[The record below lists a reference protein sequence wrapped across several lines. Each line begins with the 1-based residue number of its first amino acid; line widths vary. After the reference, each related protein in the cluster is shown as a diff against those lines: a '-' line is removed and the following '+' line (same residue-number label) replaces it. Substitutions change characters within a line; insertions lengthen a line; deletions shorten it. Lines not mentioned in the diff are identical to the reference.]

1 MTSDLTT
8 NHDVIRVRGARARNL
23 RDIDLDI
30 PKRQLTVFVG
40 LSGSGKSSLVFGTIA
55 AESRRLIN
63 ETYSTFLQGF
73 MPTLARPEVDDLQG
87 LTAAIIV
94 DQQRMAANSRS
105 TVGTATDAYALL
117 RLLFARLSEPHVGSS
132 THFSFNLPEGMCP
145 ACEGSGKSSTI
156 DESAIIDLDRTLN
169 EGAILAPSFNIGSWY
184 WRAYAES
191 DRLDP
196 NKLLREYTQEEWDWL
211 MHAPATKIERGGM
224 NSTYEGL
231 LIRIRRLF
239 LDKKNEVKQRHVR
252 EFIERAATF
261 TTCPECAGT
270 RLNEAARTAM
280 INGITIG
287 ACSAMQVSDLHEWL
301 GRVEA
306 PAVAPLVANL
316 RSILWALN
324 EVGLGYLSLDRE
336 AGTLSGGEA
345 QRVKMVA
352 HLGSALTDVTYVFD
366 EPTGGLHPHD
376 AHRMIG
382 LLQGLRDKGNT
393 VLVVEHKPAVIAAAD
408 HVIELGPGAGAT
420 GGTITY
426 AGSPA
431 GLSAA
436 ATVTSRAIAERHPL
450 RRHPREPRGFL
461 PITHATKNN
470 LKDVSVSVPARVLVV
485 VTGVAGSG
493 KSSLIHGS
501 LTGRQDT
508 LTIDQSPIRGS
519 RRSNPATYTGL
530 FTHIRSSFA
539 KANRVA
545 ASLFS
550 PNSDGACQ
558 VCHGMGVIFTDLA
571 VMAGVESTC
580 SECEGRRFSDDVL
593 AYQYRG
599 LDIHEV
605 LGLTVAEARDVF
617 DTGKSKTILD
627 RMLHAGLGYLA
638 IGQPLNTL
646 SGGERQRIKL
656 AATMRQGAST
666 YILDEPSNG
675 MHLADAENLIL
686 MLHGLVDQGH
696 NVIVVEHNLSVI
708 AAADWIIDLGPGAG
722 HDGGR
727 VVFEGT
733 PHTMV
738 ETADTL
744 TAHHLRAWL
753 STAASAPV
761 IATPGRASRPGTA
774 AGKSAARS

>member
-1 MTSDLTT
+1 MTSDLIT
-8 NHDVIRVRGARARNL
+8 NRSVIRVRGARAHNL
-23 RDIDLDI
+23 RDIDVDI

-55 AESRRLIN
+55 AESRRLIS
-63 ETYSTFLQGF
+63 ETYSAFVQGF
-73 MPTLARPEVDDLQG
+73 MPALARPEVDDLKG

-94 DQQRMAANSRS
+94 DQQRMGANSRS
-105 TVGTATDAYALL
+105 TVGTATDAYTLL

-132 THFSFNLPEGMCP
+132 AHFSFNLVEGMCP
-145 ACEGSGKSSTI
+145 VCEGNGKSSTI
-156 DESAIIDLDRTLN
+156 DESAIVDIDRTLN
-169 EGAILAPSFNIGSWY
+169 NGAILAPSFGVGSWY
-184 WRAYAES
+184 WRSYAES
-191 DRLDP
+191 GRLNP

-211 MHAPATKIERGGM
+211 MHTPATKIELGGM
-224 NSTYEGL
+224 NCTYEGL
-231 LIRIRRLF
+231 LVRIRRLF
-239 LDKKNEVKQRHVR
+239 LDKENEAKQQHVR
-252 EFIERAATF
+252 DFIERAATF
-261 TTCPECAGT
+261 ATCSECAGT
-270 RLNEAARTAM
+270 RVNKAARSAT
-280 INGITIG
+280 INGTTIG
-287 ACSAMQVSDLHEWL
+287 QCSTMQVSDLHRWL
-301 GRVEA
+301 GGIEA
-306 PAVAPLVANL
+306 PTVAPLVANL
-316 RSILWALN
+316 RSILNALN
-324 EVGLGYLSLDRE
+324 EVGLGYLSLNRE

-345 QRVKMVA
+345 QRVKMVR

-376 AHRMIG
+376 THRMIG
-382 LLQGLRDKGNT
+382 LLRGLRDKGNT

-426 AGSPA
+426 TGPPA
-431 GLSAA
+431 GLSAV
-436 ATVTSRAIAERHPL
+436 ATVTAHAIAERHPL
-450 RRHPREPRGFL
+450 RRHPREPLSFL
-461 PITHATKNN
+461 PIKNATTNN
-470 LKDVSVSVPARVLVV
+470 LKDVSVNVPARVLVV
-485 VTGVAGSG
+485 VTGVAGPG

-530 FTHIRSSFA
+530 FTHVRSSFA
-539 KANRVA
+539 KANQVA

-558 VCHGMGVIFTDLA
+558 MCHGMGVVFTDLA
-571 VMAGVESTC
+571 VMAGVETTC

-593 AYQYRG
+593 AYRYRG
-599 LDIHEV
+599 LDIHQV
-605 LGLTVAEARDVF
+605 LGLTVAEAREVF
-617 DTGKSKTILD
+617 DTGKSKAILD
-627 RMLHAGLGYLA
+627 RMLHAGLSYLT

-656 AATMRQGAST
+656 AATMRENAGT

-675 MHLADAENLIL
+675 MHLADTENLIG

-696 NVIVVEHNLSVI
+696 NVIVVEHNLAI
-708 AAADWIIDLGPGAG
+708 ITAADWIIDLGPGAG

-733 PHTMV
+733 PPTMA

-744 TAHHLRAWL
+744 TAHHLREWL
-753 STAASAPV
+753 STAASVPLT
-761 IATPGRASRPGTA
+761 ATPGPASRY
-774 AGKSAARS
+774 